1 MKIFSKKA
9 DIVIVMHVNS
19 VRGSEELRVEISMD
33 EVIFRARSSRTE
45 LSIEQAKNYSHIRSS
60 IYALIPD
67 MFEYQ
72 IDLVFSEIH
81 KYVKLA

>member
-33 EVIFRARSSRTE
+33 EVIFRARSLRTE
-45 LSIEQAKNYSHIRSS
+45 LSIERAKNPSQIYWS
-60 IYALIPD
+60 ISALIPN
-67 MFEYQ
+67 MFEYEL
-72 IDLVFSEIH
+72 DLVVPEIH